1 MAKKHR
7 EQVLPY
13 SDSRRLIDAEKLGLI
28 LSSKQYYNLIR
39 EGVPDKLK
47 PYTIEALLLSLDGH
61 GFSYRTRVSEEEDK
75 GEEGKV
81 ICRMLVQLFLGNKEQ
96 LEAAKRCCSG
106 WLLVVDG
113 S

>member
-39 EGVPDKLK
+39 KEVPDKLK
-47 PYTIEALLLSLDGH
+47 PSTIEALLLSLDGH
-61 GFSYRTRVSEEEDK
+61 GFIYRTRVSEEEDK
-75 GEEGKV
+75 EEEGKV
-81 ICRMLVQLFLGNKEQ
+81 ISSKLSQLLFAHKEK
-96 LEAAKRCCSG
+96 LEAAKRIRSC
-106 WLLVVDG
+106 LLD
-113 S
+113 